1 MFLIFPFLLLPVCS
15 YDCYDTRC
23 YGGNNS
29 TEYIECDQ
37 SSNFCNTTS
46 TGSPVCLPGNP
57 GNGTFCTD
65 IMAVCVAYHGKAAC
79 IPGKPLQTVN
89 SGVIWGSVCG
99 VIAALLLFVLLS
111 LLWRRR
117 QRELNR
123 EDRLSVVM
131 NIHFGE
137 SSGAGNVYSGE
148 SSGAGNVYS
157 GESSGA
163 GNIQSGESSGAGNIQ
178 SGESSG
184 AGNIQSG
191 ESSGAGNIQS
201 GESSGA
207 GNIQSGESS
216 GAGNIQS
223 GESSGAGNIQSGES
237 SGAGNIQ
244 SGESSG
250 AGNDYSDDSSSNNYT
265 NDIYVEQAESSPPE
279 TKSGRLENQEE
290 ENFTETV
297 QTETE
302 VVSRDVDD
310 YGNDISSVEVANST

>member
-37 SSNFCNTTS
+37 SSNYCNTTS
-46 TGSPVCLPGNP
+46 TGSPVCLPGYP

-99 VIAALLLFVLLS
+99 VIAALLLFVFLS

-123 EDRLSVVM
+123 EDRLPVVV

-137 SSGAGNVYSGE
+137 SSGVGNIHFGESSSAGNIHFGESSSAGNIHLGESSGAGNIHSGESSGAGNIHSGE
-148 SSGAGNVYS
+148 SSGAGNVHS

-163 GNIQSGESSGAGNIQ
+163 GNIHSGESSGAGNIHLGESSGAGNIH

-184 AGNIQSG
+184 AGNVHLGESSDAGNVHSG
-191 ESSGAGNIQS
+191 ESSDAGN
-201 GESSGA
+201 
-207 GNIQSGESS
+207 
-216 GAGNIQS
+216 
-223 GESSGAGNIQSGES
+223 
-237 SGAGNIQ
+237 
-244 SGESSG
+244 
-250 AGNDYSDDSSSNNYT
+250 
-265 NDIYVEQAESSPPE
+265 NDIYVEQTKSSPLDS
-279 TKSGRLENQEE
+279 KSGRLENQEE

-302 VVSRDVDD
+302 VISRDVDD
-310 YGNDISSVEVANST
+310 CGNSQLNRF